1 MFSVP
6 RRAQNAWSCPFQK
19 LASQYN
25 FRKSKSVPLLRLWCV
40 ATARTRS
47 ALARNG
53 AFRRDHAF
61 SILHSC
67 HAGVHARRSSALPP
81 SAPLITAGPCRVRCM
96 DTLLACTSQFGASI
110 PGTPGL
116 GGSTPA
122 HELLKS
128 VGYYSPPQAIGRSAR
143 AASRFTSERIP
154 PPGPFYRPRST
165 FAHPMA
171 DGLVSSRTRERS
183 GASGIRDLLRHGVSE
198 CGEHS
203 HD

>member
-1 MFSVP
+1 V
-6 RRAQNAWSCPFQK
+6 
-19 LASQYN
+19 
-25 FRKSKSVPLLRLWCV
+25 
-40 ATARTRS
+40 RTYRPDGPDG
-47 ALARNG
+47 LFARNG
-53 AFRRDHAF
+53 VFRRDHAF

-143 AASRFTSERIP
+143 AASRFTSERMP

-198 CGEHS
+198 CAEHS